1 MPDAKKPTRFWALV
15 TLVLIVVIIAATG
28 TALARYHPAGEIEI
42 SLPADTRF
50 NGNIGIGGA
59 VANPGIYPNT
69 SADTVDSLLKAAGG
83 TTAGGD
89 QTALTLT
96 VPETGA
102 QTAPQKININRA
114 EAWLLEAL
122 PGIGT
127 TRARTIVAYRELH
140 GSFKNTAELMNV
152 EGIGQSVYNQIKD
165 LVTVTD

>member
-1 MPDAKKPTRFWALV
+1 MPDATKPTRLWALV
-15 TLVLIVVIIAATG
+15 TLVLIAVIIAATG
-28 TALARYHPAGEIEI
+28 TAWARYRPAGAIEI

-59 VANPGIYPNT
+59 VANPGIYPYT

-89 QTALTLT
+89 QTALALT

-122 PGIGT
+122 PGIGKIK
-127 TRARTIVAYRELH
+127 AQAIIEYRQQHGPFRYTSELT
-140 GSFKNTAELMNV
+140 KV
-152 EGIGQSVYNQIKD
+152 ESISLATYEQIKD
-165 LVTVTD
+165 LITVAE